1 MVILKDYITSLF
13 SSVID
18 ARASSDYVSA
28 QVAQQY
34 KSHEILKSFAIPRMR
49 VDTVEMNI
57 PVALDRLNIGRTIR
71 KSLDVG
77 SLSLAVYETSCRSFM
92 VSPSDIEEETATELK
107 KQVLAPLREY
117 VATIAKEGEVDEK
130 QMYSVAGQISE
141 IVYDGLYE
149 KFRLKDMEMAPSDA
163 TESVKTTIYNSVVN
177 TIYDSVSV
185 MATAEELSGAK
196 EQTISKIKL
205 TVREDGM
212 EWAFSKDENGNV
224 QSSLIHE

>member
-1 MVILKDYITSLF
+1 MVILKDYITGLF

-34 KSHEILKSFAIPRMR
+34 KSHEILKSFAVPRMR

-57 PVALDRLNIGRTIR
+57 PVALEQLNIGQTIR
-71 KSLDVG
+71 NYIDVG
-77 SLSLAVYETSCRSFM
+77 SMSLSSYETACRCFM
-92 VSPSDIEEETATELK
+92 VSPSSVEEEVAIEIK
-107 KQVLAPLREY
+107 KQVFSILKSY
-117 VATIAKEGEVDEK
+117 VENLNPQGAIDEK
-130 QMYSVAGQISE
+130 EMYQTASKISQKVYKGLGLEDMPVA
-141 IVYDGLYE
+141 
-149 KFRLKDMEMAPSDA
+149 APDA

-185 MATAEELSGAK
+185 MATAEELSSAK
-196 EQTISKIKL
+196 EQAISKIKL
-205 TVREDGM
+205 TIREDGM

>member
-77 SLSLAVYETSCRSFM
+77 SLSLSVYETSCRCFM
-92 VSPSDIEEETATELK
+92 VSPSDVKEEAAMEIK
-107 KQVLAPLREY
+107 KQVLTPLREY
-117 VATIAKEGEVDEK
+117 AATLAKEGEVDEEK
-130 QMYSVAGQISE
+130 MYSVAEQISE
-141 IVYDGLYE
+141 TVFEGLSE
-149 KFRLKDMEMAPSDA
+149 EFRLEDMTMAPSDA
-163 TESVKTTIYNSVVN
+163 TESVKTTIYNYVVN

-196 EQTISKIKL
+196 EQAISKIKL
-205 TVREDGM
+205 TIREDGM

>member
-1 MVILKDYITSLF
+1 
-13 SSVID
+13 
-18 ARASSDYVSA
+18 
-28 QVAQQY
+28 
-34 KSHEILKSFAIPRMR
+34 
-49 VDTVEMNI
+49 
-57 PVALDRLNIGRTIR
+57 
-71 KSLDVG
+71 
-77 SLSLAVYETSCRSFM
+77 
-92 VSPSDIEEETATELK
+92 
-107 KQVLAPLREY
+107 
-117 VATIAKEGEVDEK
+117 
-130 QMYSVAGQISE
+130 
-141 IVYDGLYE
+141 
-149 KFRLKDMEMAPSDA
+149 MAPSDA

>member
-1 MVILKDYITSLF
+1 MVILKDYITGLF

-92 VSPSDIEEETATELK
+92 VSPSDVKEETAMELK
-107 KQVLAPLREY
+107 KEVFTPLQEY
-117 VATIAKEGEVDEK
+117 AATLAKEGEVNEE
-130 QMYSVAGQISE
+130 QMYSVARRISE
-141 IVYDGLYE
+141 TMYEGLSKE
-149 KFRLKDMEMAPSDA
+149 FRLKEMLMTPYDA